1 MSDLLEEI
9 VDYYNFVEADR
20 EVSHGKR
27 DHKDYICF
35 ERDRER
41 FFNARPKQIRSRTY
55 RHGPLREKTIYE
67 PKRRDLL
74 IPTLTDRV
82 THHALIRVIKP
93 YLEAYY
99 HQDSFSC
106 RKGSEYVKVLL
117 SEDENGG
124 PYLIYTRKK
133 DSRNRY
139 PRNLTIS
146 QTLDYVRND
155 AEQQFPG
162 QVYKVIFMAGRG
174 QLAACRDY
182 QKKIRSAIG
191 RWGWGFWILAID
203 FKSFYASIDHE
214 VLMFLFGRLIKDE
227 DVLWLIREIVD
238 ACPEGLPIGFLP
250 SQDGGNLIGSAVD
263 YYVTDILGVKRYV
276 RYADDI
282 RILCGSRE
290 EALKKLEAIDRF
302 VCERLRMKLSP
313 NKTRIFRW
321 SGKDTFCGYVVCPHH
336 FEPKKSTVDRA
347 HRRFNKKIRDF
358 EAGKITAQ
366 QLHDTANSHL
376 AYREYTSQPHDELA
390 EKCIRIAKQAE
401 IAQSTS
407 QK

>member
-1 MSDLLEEI
+1 MSDLLDEI
-9 VDYYNFVEADR
+9 VDYSNFVEADH

-27 DHKDYICF
+27 EHRDYICF
-35 ERDRER
+35 ERERER
-41 FFNARPKQIRSRTY
+41 FFIKRPQQIRNGTY
-55 RHGPLREKTIYE
+55 THGPLRTKTIFE

-74 IPTLTDRV
+74 IPTLPDRV
-82 THHALIRVIKP
+82 THHALIRIIKP

-106 RKGSEYVKVLL
+106 RKGSEYVKVFL
-117 SEDENGG
+117 SEDEEHG
-124 PYLIYTRKK
+124 PYLVYTRKK
-133 DSRNRY
+133 ESRNRY
-139 PRNLTIS
+139 PKNLTIA
-146 QTLDYVRND
+146 QTLSYVRND

-162 QVYKVIFMAGRG
+162 KVYNVVFMAGRG

-191 RWGWGFWILAID
+191 KWGWDFWIIAID
-203 FKSFYASIDHE
+203 FKSFYASINHD
-214 VLMFLFGRLIKDE
+214 VLMYLYGRLIKEE
-227 DVLWLIREIVD
+227 DVLWLIGVVVN
-238 ACPEGLPIGFLP
+238 ASPNGVPIGFLP
-250 SQDGGNLIGSAVD
+250 SQDGGNLIGSTVD
-263 YYVTDILGVKRYV
+263 YFATDILGIKLYD

-290 EALKKLEAIDRF
+290 DALKYLAAIDRF
-302 VCERLRMKLSP
+302 VGERLKMKLSP
-313 NKTRIFRW
+313 NKTRIYKW
-321 SGKDTFCGYVVCPHH
+321 SGKDTFCGYVICPHH

-347 HRRFNKKIRDF
+347 HRRMNKKIRDF

-390 EKCIRIAKQAE
+390 EMCIMIAKQAGFS
-401 IAQSTS
+401 QSTS